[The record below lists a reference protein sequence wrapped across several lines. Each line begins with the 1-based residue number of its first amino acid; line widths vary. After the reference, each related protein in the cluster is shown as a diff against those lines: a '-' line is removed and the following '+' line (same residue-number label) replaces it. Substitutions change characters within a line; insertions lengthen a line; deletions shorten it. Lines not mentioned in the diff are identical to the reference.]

1 MKKLVIFIVSIL
13 LSNALVFSQDAAV
26 GDAIQ
31 NFKNT
36 EFMLKYMDLKREI
49 ELEAQDF
56 ITTQNKYSAKD
67 RRRVQLSYDK
77 TAARFNQVMLE
88 IKQDFLDKEKIKM
101 INKYPKMYS
110 DGLANKVND
119 LDKFYKENF
128 QLVFTEVTEKNG
140 FAILALIMELIK
152 SSGELSSYFKGL
164 KFEKKAMTEAY
175 IQKNLIDPSK
185 LTSWAD
191 LTKKTTV
198 IPESELPQKQTE
210 QKTEQPQTET
220 STEQPRGDT
229 KTEQPEKQTESK
241 TTDKENEEKN
251 NTQTDK
257 QTSEP
262 TTTNPTDTKPNPTET
277 QGDKKVEVDES
288 STVEKPQTLKSTKL
302 VKKEII
308 KKKKN
313 EQ

>member
-1 MKKLVIFIVSIL
+1 MKKLVILIVSIL

-56 ITTQNKYSAKD
+56 IANQNKYSLKD
-67 RRRVQLSYDK
+67 RRRVQLSYDR
-77 TAARFNQVMLE
+77 TAARFNQVLVD

-110 DGLANKVND
+110 DGLSNKVND

-152 SSGELSSYFKGL
+152 SSGELSGYFKGL
-164 KFEKKAMTEAY
+164 KFEKKAMSETY
-175 IQKNLIDPSK
+175 IQKNLIEPSK
-185 LTSWAD
+185 LTSWAE
-191 LTKKTTV
+191 LTQKTTV

-210 QKTEQPQTET
+210 PKSDQPQTET
-220 STEQPRGDT
+220 STEQPKGDT
-229 KTEQPEKQTESK
+229 KTEQTEKQAEPK
-241 TTDKENEEKN
+241 TTDKETDDKN
-251 NTQTDK
+251 NTRSDTQTA
-257 QTSEP
+257 EP
-262 TTTNPTDTKPNPTET
+262 SNTTPTDTNPNPTDG

-288 STVEKPQTLKSTKL
+288 STVENPQSLKAVKP
-302 VKKEII
+302 VKKQLP
-308 KKKKN
+308 KKKKD